1 MEQAFDFE
9 AVSGRAVLAKQDFKE
24 QLPELRYQLL
34 TLQQKLREA
43 DFPVIVVFAGV
54 DGAGKHETVN
64 VLNEWMDPRWLM
76 TSAYDQPS
84 DEEAERPKWWRYWRD
99 LPPAGQIGLFLSS
112 WYSQPLVDYVHYRS
126 GDAEF
131 AAQLEDIQRF
141 ERSLSDN
148 GALIIKFWMHLDRE
162 AQQQRFERL
171 EQDETQR
178 WQLRDTDWVNWARY
192 ERFQETAQQLMQA
205 TSAPQREWLLVD
217 GYDERHRSTA
227 VAKHLL
233 AAISNRLQ
241 QPPQPV
247 SAEYQQGVGKF
258 DDLDMD
264 ARHSKSEYKD
274 RLATLQAEL
283 AQLSRRAQQQG
294 ISTTIVFEGW
304 DAAGK
309 GGAIR
314 RLIHPLEAKNYQVIP
329 IAAPTQEELA
339 QHYLWR
345 FWRHLPRDGKVTIF
359 DRSWYGRVLV
369 ERLEGFCS
377 EADWRRAYQ
386 EINEFEQA
394 ICDHGA
400 VLCKFW
406 LHITPEEQLQR
417 FKDREQTPYKAW
429 KLTEED
435 WRNRE
440 KWDDYVQAAEDI
452 FANCSPESAP
462 WTLIEGNQKQRAR
475 LQVLE
480 TVCERLRAALSA

>member
-1 MEQAFDFE
+1 
-9 AVSGRAVLAKQDFKE
+9 
-24 QLPELRYQLL
+24 
-34 TLQQKLREA
+34 
-43 DFPVIVVFAGV
+43 
-54 DGAGKHETVN
+54 
-64 VLNEWMDPRWLM
+64 
-76 TSAYDQPS
+76 
-84 DEEAERPKWWRYWRD
+84 
-99 LPPAGQIGLFLSS
+99 
-112 WYSQPLVDYVHYRS
+112 
-126 GDAEF
+126 
-131 AAQLEDIQRF
+131 
-141 ERSLSDN
+141 
-148 GALIIKFWMHLDRE
+148 MHLDRE

-217 GYDERHRSTA
+217 GYDERHRSTT

-241 QPPQPV
+241 QLPQAV
-247 SAEYQQGVGKF
+247 SAEYQQGAGKF
-258 DDLDMD
+258 EALDMD
-264 ARHSKSEYKD
+264 ARHSKGEYKN

-377 EADWRRAYQ
+377 EADWRRAYR

-440 KWDDYVQAAEDI
+440 KWDDYLQAAEDI

>member
-1 MEQAFDFE
+1 MKSIDFG
-9 AVSGRAVLAKQDFKE
+9 AVAGRKTLDKKTFKA
-24 QLPELRYQLL
+24 QLPELRYELL
-34 TLQQKLREA
+34 TLQQRLKEA
-43 DFPVIVVFAGV
+43 KFPVIVVFAGV

-64 VLNEWMDPRWLM
+64 VLNEWLDPRWLL

-84 DEEAERPKWWRYWRD
+84 EEESQRPKWWRYWRD

-126 GDAEF
+126 SDDAF
-131 AAQLEDIQRF
+131 AAQLQELQQF
-141 ERSLSDN
+141 ERSLTEN
-148 GALIIKFWMHLDRE
+148 GALIEKFWMHLDRE
-162 AQQQRFERL
+162 AQQERFERL

-192 ERFQETAQQLMQA
+192 DRFQTAATDLMEA
-205 TSAPQREWLLVD
+205 TSASQREWTLID
-217 GYDERHRSTA
+217 GYDERHRSTT
-227 VAKHLL
+227 VAKHLIQAINQRIADEPPRP
-233 AAISNRLQ
+233 AAEFQ
-241 QPPQPV
+241 
-247 SAEYQQGVGKF
+247 VGGGAF
-258 DDLDMD
+258 ARLDMESRV
-264 ARHSKSEYKD
+264 AKSDYRK
-274 RLATLQAEL
+274 RLAELQAEL
-283 AQLSRRAQQQG
+283 AQLSRQAEQRG

-345 FWRHLPRDGKVTIF
+345 FWRHVPRAGKLTIF
-359 DRSWYGRVLV
+359 DRSWYGRALV
-369 ERLEGFCS
+369 ERVEGFCT
-377 EADWRRAYQ
+377 EADWQRSFR

-394 ICDHGA
+394 LCDHGG
-400 VLCKFW
+400 VICKFW

-417 FKDREQTPYKAW
+417 FKDREVTPYKAW

-440 KWDDYVQAAEDI
+440 RWDEYVQAAEDI

-480 TVCERLRAALSA
+480 TVCKRLKSALEGG